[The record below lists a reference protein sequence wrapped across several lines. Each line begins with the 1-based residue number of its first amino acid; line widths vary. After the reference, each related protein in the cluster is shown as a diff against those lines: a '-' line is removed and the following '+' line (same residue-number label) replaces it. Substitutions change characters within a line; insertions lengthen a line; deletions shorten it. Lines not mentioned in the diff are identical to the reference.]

1 MSVRAVQN
9 SDTLNVGNQWVIA
22 VAVRDLDGCYTD
34 AVTPVVTI
42 TLPDASTV
50 TPTLERADTGL
61 YRTTHT
67 VAAAGRYI
75 CSAVAAGYGSAD
87 LALNVSA
94 VTTGTGVPSV
104 DEYKNYVKQDF
115 GSWDDEEIEATLL
128 SEASAQRAVCR
139 VGAVIPP
146 DLREAVM
153 RRVRVNLSRRNL
165 PVLVTVDSEGNN
177 TFLPTND
184 PEVRRLERPYRK
196 VVTA

>member
-1 MSVRAVQN
+1 VSVRAVQN

-42 TLPDASTV
+42 TLPNASTA
-50 TPTLERADTGL
+50 TPTLERTDTGI
-61 YRTTHT
+61 YRTTYT

-75 CSAVAAGYGSAD
+75 GSVVAAGYGSAD